1 MVKHVHQDIHKPR
14 EKLSWAKTLWRPDV
28 QASLRPNMTRQRASL
43 VHSHTQKRRHV
54 TSRRRER
61 EFQTMDSTEGVIA
74 LGRRRLILQNDQTM
88 SSDAICLERCYS
100 VTVLQSASITDY
112 STTFVT
118 VQHEQ
123 CLTTRPWQLNSDKR
137 MKKMATALSSVTV
150 CQCDSSTCYNQFMT
164 EIE

>member
-1 MVKHVHQDIHKPR
+1 MYIGDIHKPI

-28 QASLRPNMTRQRASL
+28 QAGLRHNMTRQRAPL
-43 VHSHTQKRRHV
+43 VYSHTQKRRHV

-61 EFQTMDSTEGVIA
+61 GFHTMDITEGVIA
-74 LGRRRLILQNDQTM
+74 PGRRRLYLRNDQTM

-123 CLTTRPWQLNSDKR
+123 YLTTRPWQLNSDKR

-150 CQCDSSTCYNQFMT
+150 CQCDNSTCYNQFMT